1 VGYGTGLVRSADMDS
16 LSAAGPDRPERR
28 RSLLG
33 STWTRAALAIA
44 AVEAVLVVAGVLSRW
59 AAVAI
64 AVVLLIGYF
73 AYGRRV
79 RNPSTRQAAWAV
91 ALSQGLVLFVPL
103 ALWIIGATLLLLLAV
118 AAVFVL
124 VFLVVDRG
132 DRGQA

>member
-1 VGYGTGLVRSADMDS
+1 MDS
-16 LSAAGPDRPERR
+16 LSAAEPDRPERR
-28 RSLLG
+28 RSFLG
-33 STWTRAALAIA
+33 STWTRAALVIA
-44 AVEAVLVVAGVLSRW
+44 ATEAVLVVTGVLSRW

-64 AVVLLIGYF
+64 AIVLLIGYF

-79 RNPSTRQAAWAV
+79 QNPSTRRAAWAV

-118 AAVFVL
+118 AAVLVL

-132 DRGQA
+132 DSGQA